1 MNWNAIGAIGSI
13 LGALAVVATLVYLS
27 VQVKQTQRIAKL
39 QASQNLNDM
48 FNQSFALVVTSPE
61 LARQVRR
68 LERGDDLSDEDFV
81 QVRAYLQTQL
91 TAWENAHIHAREG
104 IYLDPQEFERGLRAF
119 LEMPGVARAWEYHKF
134 TATEDFVQYVAKI
147 RPTQ

>member
-48 FNQSFALVVTSPE
+48 FNQSFALVATSPE

-68 LERGDDLSDEDFV
+68 LERGDDLSDDDFV

-104 IYLDPQEFERGLRAF
+104 IYLDLQEFERGLRAF